1 MAEAVLTTVIVL
13 LGVIGGVLLIMGLI
27 AMTKS
32 GYTK

>member
-1 MAEAVLTTVIVL
+1 MVEPVLTTVIVL
-13 LGVIGGVLLIMGLI
+13 LGAVGGILLIMALI

>member
-1 MAEAVLTTVIVL
+1 MVESVLTTVIVL
-13 LGVIGGVLLIMGLI
+13 LGAVGGILLVMAII